1 MKKRIFKSLI
11 CFLLAVIMVTECN
24 LGALTTYAAEIIQEE
39 VSDEIGTEEDEEEEF
54 IPTGSSYLYPFEE
67 AVTALEELAKTNVIQ
82 GVIYLVDEVT
92 MRTLPEEG
100 SEPLK
105 NLPSG
110 SVVDILG
117 AGQDAGYQIWYK
129 VLYQNEYEEVIGYV
143 PKDNLICVNSAFV
156 QWEENYVRSIAMFGR
171 MRGAYIPTDISAF
184 PQSYQ
189 QGLSS
194 LKAKH
199 PNWTF
204 VRLDTKV
211 NWETMLKKQE
221 GNPSWIYSVGIPESW
236 KAGDTK
242 TTNWAYA
249 SRGIIRYYMDPRNWL
264 SDEYVFQFELLG
276 FDSQLH
282 TIETI
287 EKVLAGSFMA
297 NKMIDGKMTYAQAF
311 LEIGRANQ
319 VSPIFLAARV
329 IQEQGYQGKSD
340 MISGNYPGYENY
352 YNYFNI
358 KASGNGD
365 KETIENGLKY
375 AKENGWNTRYKALEA
390 GIRFLMTDYIRVGQ
404 NTLYLQKFDSVGE
417 IATHQYM
424 QNIKAPAQESSM
436 VFKGYNNSGMLSQ
449 PFVFIIPVYENM
461 PSKAATKP
469 GEEDKI
475 TLSSTKIENLQV
487 DSEVTL
493 QPLVNGKIVPGARFG
508 FSSSDSEV
516 AKVDATG
523 TIKALKVG
531 ETTITCRDMDDPEN
545 PNVGT
550 CKVTIVPADID
561 IATLKLPEL
570 KAITYDPN
578 KTLQD
583 VKLPAGYTWVNP
595 EIIPCVNQSLYAV
608 IYNPNEEKYNPIS
621 LDLSLE
627 VKKKTL
633 TIADCTMPTDLTGGA
648 GRELSS
654 VALPVGFYWNDPT
667 ELLPDTIGT
676 KQYLVSYNPDV
687 SNYETLND
695 IKVIVSIVCEK
706 HQLSDWVITE
716 ATCEENGSKVRNC
729 KICQYKEELV
739 LEKTG
744 HHYESVIT
752 EEATEEQEGIR
763 TYTCKNCDSNYTE
776 SIPKLPSTHV
786 HKYEEEVTKKASCTE
801 SGLKT
806 FTCSCEDKY
815 TEIIEATG
823 HKMDNGRCQNC
834 GYTEDVETPKE
845 DNKPAEDGSKEEVKP
860 NEPADDGSK
869 EEVKPNEPTD
879 GGNKEETKP
888 DKPST
893 DGDKDEVN
901 ADKPS
906 DNDSDNSSN
915 NASDNNGTTNNN
927 NNSTANN
934 SSTNTTTPDNNVTN
948 NNTSTG
954 STTNNTTN
962 NTTSSDKTTENKKP
976 ETTEPS
982 TETKPEVKPEETKPQ
997 ETKPQTTESS
1007 TETKTEVK
1015 PEETKPQETKPEVK
1029 PEETKP
1035 QNTVTSTENKSE
1047 KETEDST
1054 DQVEIDLMSEM
1065 IENVKE
1071 ENETTEKQTVAIQL
1085 NKNTDISQKI
1095 VEMAKEHGVDLE
1107 VSLPNNLKWTINAES
1122 LNDKMASTI
1131 NMNAEIVEEV
1141 VDKKAIETVTST
1153 EEYMELSLSHDGE
1166 FGFEATLTIPVE
1178 EKYVGQIANLFY
1190 FNEKTKELEF
1200 QMDAP
1205 VDEEGNI
1212 QLFFNHASDYVI
1224 VFSQNSMADVV
1235 TNVGTLTDEGEV
1247 TEEITETE
1255 EIKSKTGGLMAVCI
1269 IIMILAGGLAVAGYF
1284 IYFNKKEISD
1294 GQDFEEWL
1302 KADNVKKEETEG
1314 KVTAEKEKHAEKK
1327 SALKKDEYLDEDVD
1341 DYQEREKAPEVIFNT
1356 GEIRLREED
1365 YLDEDVDDYYE
1376 KNGNNNQD
1384 EYLDEDV
1391 DDYREKN

>member
-24 LGALTTYAAEIIQEE
+24 LGALTTYAAEIIQEASSE
-39 VSDEIGTEEDEEEEF
+39 EEDMDESVEEV
-54 IPTGSSYLYPFEE
+54 IPTASSYLYPFEE
-67 AVTALEELAKTNVIQ
+67 AVATLEDLAATKDIQAVVYLADSVIMRALPDESAEPIKELVSGDVIS
-82 GVIYLVDEVT
+82 I
-92 MRTLPEEG
+92 M
-100 SEPLK
+100 
-105 NLPSG
+105 
-110 SVVDILG
+110 G
-117 AGQDAGYQIWYK
+117 AGQDAEYNIWYQ
-129 VLYQNEYEEVIGYV
+129 VSYSNEVEEVTGYL
-143 PKDNLICVNSAFV
+143 PKSYVACVDQDFLGW
-156 QWEENYVRSIAMFGR
+156 QENYVRSIAMFRRSFG
-171 MRGAYIPTDISAF
+171 GATYYDVEMF
-184 PQSYQ
+184 PESYQ
-189 QGLSS
+189 DALYA
-194 LKAKH
+194 LKDEH
-199 PNWTF
+199 PNWIF
-204 VRLDTKV
+204 VKMNT
-211 NWETMLKKQE
+211 
-221 GNPSWIYSVGIPESW
+221 GIDWKTLVANQLGERSLIASSSKESW
-236 KAGDTK
+236 KNGRYG
-242 TTNWAYA
+242 TTSWSYA
-249 SRGIIRYYMDPRNWL
+249 SEGILKYYLDPRNWL
-264 SDEYVFQFELLG
+264 AVNNVFQFELLG
-276 FDSQLH
+276 YYSEYH
-282 TIETI
+282 TVSAVESI
-287 EKVLAGSFMA
+287 LAGSFMA
-297 NKMIDGKMTYAQAF
+297 NATIDNGKTYAQTF
-311 LEIGRANQ
+311 VELGRITG
-319 VSPIFLAARV
+319 VSPFLMATRV
-329 IQEQGYQGKSD
+329 RQEQGASGNSAL
-340 MISGNYPGYENY
+340 ISGKYEGYEGYYNY
-352 YNYFNI
+352 YNI
-358 KASGNGD
+358 GASGTSD
-365 KETIENGLKY
+365 KETIITGLEK
-375 AKENGWNTRYKALEA
+375 AKKEGWNSQYKALKA
-390 GIRFLMTDYIRVGQ
+390 GAEFLGKSYIKAGQ
-404 NTLYLQKFDSVGE
+404 DTLYLQKFDVDNRTNGVFW
-417 IATHQYM
+417 HQYM
-424 QNIKAPAQESSM
+424 QNIQAPYTEGRKVYNAYNT
-436 VFKGYNNSGMLSQ
+436 KGLLNQ
-449 PFVFIIPVYENM
+449 AFIFRIPVYNNM
-461 PSKAATKP
+461 PNKAVVLP

-475 TLSSTKIENLQV
+475 TLSSSNIDNLQV
-487 DSEVTL
+487 DSEITL
-493 QPLVNGKIVPGARFG
+493 RPYVNGKEAEGIEWKFI
-508 FSSSDSEV
+508 SSDTTV
-516 AKVDATG
+516 ATVDNNG
-523 TIKALKVG
+523 VVKALKAG
-531 ETTITCRDMDDPEN
+531 EVTITCENAIDMEN
-545 PNVGT
+545 TIAGT
-550 CKVTIVPADID
+550 CKVKVIPADID
-561 IATLKLPEL
+561 LAKLEIPKL
-570 KAITYDPN
+570 DAITYNP
-578 KTLQD
+578 KGTLQN
-583 VKLPAGYTWVNP
+583 VLLPQGYSWVNP
-595 EIIPCVNQSLYAV
+595 DMIPLVAQSAYSV
-608 IYNPNEEKYNPIS
+608 TYNPDEDRYNPITF
-621 LDLSLE
+621 DI
-627 VKKKTL
+627 TL
-633 TIADCTMPTDLTGGA
+633 TVNKRQIASSEYIIPAGLEGGA
-648 GRELSS
+648 TRELNSIM
-654 VALPVGFYWNDPT
+654 LPNGFIWNNP
-667 ELLPDTIGT
+667 EEKLADTIGT
-676 KQYLVSYNPDV
+676 REYLASYNPD
-687 SNYETLND
+687 SANYETVTD
-695 IKVIVSIVCEK
+695 IKIPVKIVCEK
-706 HQLSDWVITE
+706 HTFTE
-716 ATCEENGSKVRNC
+716 WEIKDATCEEDGSKVRRC
-729 KICQYKEELV
+729 TICASSEELV

-752 EEATEEQEGIR
+752 EESTEEQEGIR

-834 GYTEDVETPKE
+834 GYTEAVETPKE
-845 DNKPAEDGSKEEVKP
+845 DNKPADDGSKEEVKP

-906 DNDSDNSSN
+906 DNGSDNSSN

-954 STTNNTTN
+954 STTNNTT
-962 NTTSSDKTTENKKP
+962 SSDKTTENKKP

-997 ETKPQTTESS
+997 TTESS
-1007 TETKTEVK
+1007 TEAKPEVK

-1054 DQVEIDLMSEM
+1054 DQVEIDLMSEL